1 MALKAAKKLRVH
13 IENTHKK
20 DRLFH
25 VTREL
30 WDAACARH
38 RALARRLDVTLSWDG
53 DTLETALA
61 DADALIGVPARRQDL
76 VTRAPALRW
85 VHSPSAGVDGVL
97 PLDWLPPGVI
107 FTNNSGA
114 HGVKAEQY
122 MTMAYH
128 LINSRMA
135 EIGAN
140 QHRRRWESLFSPSIA
155 GKTAVVIGL
164 GDLGIAA
171 ARAARKIGLKVIGVR
186 RSAQKSRHAD
196 KVVSYRQLDRVLP
209 LADFVAVAVPLTP
222 ETRGLLS
229 AGRMELLKPGAGI
242 INIGR
247 GPVVDNIALAAKLQR
262 GELGGAVL
270 DVVDT
275 EPLPADSPLWST
287 PRLIITPHIS
297 CDDGEHYVDIS
308 LDLWFE
314 NLARFLD
321 GKKLLHRIDPKLGY

>member
-1 MALKAAKKLRVH
+1 MTLKAPKKLRVH

-25 VTREL
+25 VTRAL

-53 DTLETALA
+53 DTLEDALA
-61 DADALIGVPARRQDL
+61 DADVLIGVPARRENL
-76 VTRAPALRW
+76 AGRAPRLRW

-97 PLDWLPPGVI
+97 PLDWLPRGVA

-135 EIGAN
+135 AITAN
-140 QHRRRWESLFSPSIA
+140 QHQRRWESLFSPSII
-155 GKTAVVIGL
+155 GKTAVIVGL
-164 GDLGIAA
+164 GDLGEAA
-171 ARAARKIGLKVIGVR
+171 ARAAKKIGLKVIGVR
-186 RSAQKSRHAD
+186 RSRQNNRHAD
-196 KVVSYRQLDRVLP
+196 KVVSYRQLDRVLTQ
-209 LADFVAVAVPLTP
+209 ADYVVLAVPLTA

-229 AGRMELLKPGAGI
+229 AKRMDLLKPGAGI

-247 GPVVDNIALAAKLQR
+247 GPVVDNAALATRLKQ
-262 GELGGAVL
+262 GKLGGAVL
-270 DVVDT
+270 DVVDI
-275 EPLPADSPLWST
+275 EPLPADSPLWTT
-287 PRLIITPHIS
+287 PNLIITPHIS

-314 NLARFLD
+314 NLALFLA
-321 GKKLLHRIDPKLGY
+321 GKKLKRRIDPRLGY

>member
-1 MALKAAKKLRVH
+1 MTLKSSKKLRVH

-53 DTLETALA
+53 DTLEGALT
-61 DADALIGVPARRQDL
+61 DADALIGVPAQRENL
-76 VTRAPALRW
+76 ALRAPKLRW

-97 PLDWLPPGVI
+97 PLNWLPRGVT

-135 EIGAN
+135 AISAN
-140 QHRRRWESLFSPSIA
+140 QHRRRWESLFSPSII
-155 GKTAVVIGL
+155 GKTAVVVGL
-164 GDLGIAA
+164 GDLGEAA
-171 ARAARKIGLKVIGVR
+171 ARAAKKIDLKVIGVR
-186 RSAQKSRHAD
+186 RSTQKNRHAD

-209 LADFVAVAVPLTP
+209 QADFVVLAVPLTA

-229 AGRMELLKPGAGI
+229 AKRMDLLKPGAGV

-247 GPVVDNIALAAKLQR
+247 GPVVDNAALAVKLRR
-262 GELGGAVL
+262 GELRGAVL

-275 EPLPADSPLWST
+275 EPLPANSPLWNT
-287 PRLIITPHIS
+287 PNLIITPHIS